1 MKEIRRLRKRAGIS
15 VKTLSSIAG
24 VSMMSIYRYEQ
35 GKRMPDVDV
44 AAKIAS
50 ALGCSIEELIGKKK
64 AG

>member
-15 VKTLSSIAG
+15 VKALSSIAG

-35 GKRMPDVDV
+35 GKRTPDVDV
-44 AAKIAS
+44 AARIAT
-50 ALGCSIEELIGKKK
+50 ALGCSIETLIGQRK